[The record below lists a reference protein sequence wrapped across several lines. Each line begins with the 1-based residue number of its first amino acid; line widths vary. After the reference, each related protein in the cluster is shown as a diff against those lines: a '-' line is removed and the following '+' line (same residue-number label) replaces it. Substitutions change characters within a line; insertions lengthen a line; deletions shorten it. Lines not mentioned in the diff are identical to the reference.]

1 MATNVVGLVVAVFI
15 VAILA
20 SALLPT
26 AFNSMFGANTSSWDE
41 GTVAIWNVLPII
53 FIIVVLL
60 GVLVLAGLKFTGT
73 I

>member
-1 MATNVVGLVVAVFI
+1 MVNVVGLVVGVFL

-26 AFNSMFGANTSSWDE
+26 AFDAMFTANTSSWDT

-53 FIIVVLL
+53 FIIAVLL
-60 GVLVLAGLKFTGT
+60 GVIALAGLKYTGK

>member
-1 MATNVVGLVVAVFI
+1 MVNVVMLVVGVFI

-26 AFNSMFGANTSSWDE
+26 AFTAMFTANTSEWDS
-41 GTVAIWNVLPII
+41 GTVAIWNILPII
-53 FIIVVLL
+53 FIIAVLL
-60 GVLVLAGLKFTGT
+60 GVLVLAGLKFTGH